1 MSSSDLYGK
10 IRKKYED
17 KELFLHDGP
26 PYANGDIHLGHSV
39 NKILKDIT
47 VKHKTMQGFNAP
59 FVPGWDCHGL
69 PIELNVE
76 KKHGKNSEL
85 VKNKE
90 SFQKYVKNMLR
101 AK

>member
-1 MSSSDLYGK
+1 MC
-10 IRKKYED
+10 IRDRYKD
-17 KELFLHDGP
+17 KELFLLHDGP

-47 VKHKTMQGFNAP
+47 IKFKTLQGFNAP

-76 KKHGKNSEL
+76 KKHGKNSKL
-85 VKNKE
+85 VKN
-90 SFQKYVKNMLR
+90 
-101 AK
+101 